1 MKRAHG
7 FDNLKCILIFFV
19 VFGHFL
25 EIHGT
30 FPILY
35 RMIYL
40 FHMPVFM
47 FVSGYF
53 AKFGV
58 KQLLDKIWMYGLFQ
72 VLYIWF
78 ERGVKPAE
86 TPFQFTTPYWIL
98 WYLFVMIFYTA
109 LLPLYRAKS
118 GKKRI
123 AALGVSVCLSL
134 AAGFAES
141 IGYPLSLSRFFVF
154 QPYFLMGL
162 YAKEQGISK
171 IGTTAFIG
179 LSAGAVLSLGVAFI
193 PMVTSRLLYGS
204 ACYRSA
210 SDLFLR
216 LLLFVVSC
224 IWIAFSWG
232 AKDRMDRKV
241 PLLSAIGKNTLPVYL
256 LHGFILRAA
265 SYGKIPVPQNIF
277 MLSLYTA
284 VILLV
289 FGNDVVAKAIGFLS
303 PIRFWK
309 RK

>member
-1 MKRAHG
+1 VKRDYG
-7 FDNLKCILIFFV
+7 FDNLKCILIFCV
-19 VFGHFL
+19 VLGHFL

-30 FPILY
+30 APILY

-78 ERGVKPAE
+78 ERGIKPAE
-86 TPFQFTTPYWIL
+86 TPFQFMTPYWIL
-98 WYLFVMIFYTA
+98 WYLFVMVFYTA

-123 AALGVSVCLSL
+123 AVLGISVCLSL
-134 AAGFAES
+134 AAGFFETV
-141 IGYPLSLSRFFVF
+141 GYPYSLSRFFVF

-162 YAKEQGISK
+162 YAKEQGVPEVK
-171 IGTTAFIG
+171 NKAFIG
-179 LSAGAVLSLGVAFI
+179 LLIGAVLSLGVVFI
-193 PMVTSRLLYGS
+193 PSITSRLLYGS
-204 ACYRSA
+204 GCYRVS
-210 SDLFLR
+210 SDVLLR
-216 LLLFVVSC
+216 LILFAVAC
-224 IWIAFSWG
+224 IWIAFSW
-232 AKDRMDRKV
+232 ALKERANHKI
-241 PLLSAIGKNTLPVYL
+241 PLVTAIGKNTLPVYL

-265 SYGKIPVPQNIF
+265 MYGKIPIPQNIF
-277 MLSLYTA
+277 LLVLCST

-289 FGNDVVAKAIGFLS
+289 LGNDIVAKTVGYLS
-303 PIRFWK
+303 PMRFLK
-309 RK
+309 GK